1 MELEDWLV
9 FSPERKDRRVRGD
22 AAAAPLSAAVLP
34 PPLLSRLMCNEPR
47 LDTIIMSKAGD
58 KWSRVTKQIS
68 RAAVGSL

>member
-1 MELEDWLV
+1 M

-34 PPLLSRLMCNEPR
+34 PPLLSRLMGNEPR